1 MPPPDPALREE
12 LRAWMGKARN
22 DLRGIAVDL
31 AAEPPLLED
40 ALFHCQQAAEKSL
53 KAFLTFH
60 DQVSHKTHDLQRLG
74 YQCARLDPTLKELT
88 DRLGTLTKYAWMYR
102 YPGETS
108 IPIKDEV
115 LVAQELAQEVFES
128 ILRKLPPEARA

>member
-1 MPPPDPALREE
+1 MPPLDPALREE
-12 LRAWMGKARN
+12 LQAWMGKARN

-60 DQVSHKTHDLQRLG
+60 NQVFSKTHDLQRLA
-74 YQCARLDPTLKELT
+74 YQCARLDATLEELT

-102 YPGETS
+102 YPGESST
-108 IPIKDEV
+108 PARDEA
-115 LVAQELAQEVFES
+115 LVAQALAQEVFET
-128 ILRKLPPEARA
+128 ILRKLPPDARA

>member
-1 MPPPDPALREE
+1 MPPLDPALREE

-40 ALFHCQQAAEKSL
+40 ALFHCQQVAEKSL
-53 KAFLTFH
+53 KAFPTFH
-60 DQVSHKTHDLQRLG
+60 NQVLSKTHDLQRLG
-74 YQCARLDPTLKELT
+74 YQCARLDPTLQELT

-102 YPGETS
+102 LPGRNFHPCQGRSPGSSGAGTRS
-108 IPIKDEV
+108 
-115 LVAQELAQEVFES
+115 F
-128 ILRKLPPEARA
+128 